1 MSVILTSWD
10 SSTNQDVFKTL
21 VRKEFDS
28 TDRTAVVES
37 SRLYNMLTTKDLY
50 ERTMRYAGLPTG
62 TEVGEGEEIEIFSPK
77 FGQTKDYTVKQ
88 YGLGFRYS
96 WLFKKT
102 EKWNLLKKWSRNLA
116 LKQKELKDIELA
128 KLWNSPTATY
138 TGYVSGKYLGSATHT
153 CLDDAAS
160 TYDNLLSAALSV
172 TALQSAKYYFDKMK
186 DDQGATFFLTPDLL
200 YYEPTLDPTVQEIL
214 KSSGKPHELSNT
226 TNIWQG
232 KYEPYMY
239 RRLSSTTAWG
249 LLATKSDL
257 YDVNC
262 FTLAEPDA
270 DTAPAPN
277 NSRDTIITSLQA
289 FSSGFG
295 DARAVEIGNT

>member
-1 MSVILTSWD
+1 MSVILTNWD

-21 VRKEFDS
+21 VRKTFDS
-28 TDRTAVVES
+28 TDREAVIES
-37 SRLYNMLTTKDLY
+37 SRLYNMLGTKDLY
-50 ERTMRYAGLPTG
+50 ERTMRFAGLPTG

-102 EKWNLLKKWSRNLA
+102 EKWNLLKRWTRNLS

-128 KLWNSPTATY
+128 KLWNATGSTY
-138 TGYVSGKYLGSATHT
+138 SGYVSGLYLGSNSQT

-160 TYDNLLSAALSV
+160 TYDNLLAAALSV

-186 DDQGATFFLTPDLL
+186 DDQGATFFAKPDLL

-214 KSSGKPHELSNT
+214 KSSLKPHELSNT
-226 TNIWQG
+226 TNIWKG
-232 KYEPYMY
+232 MYEPYMY
-239 RRLSSTTAWG
+239 RRLTSTTAWG
-249 LLATKSDL
+249 LLATKHDL

-262 FTLAEPDA
+262 FTLAEPDS
-270 DTAPAPN
+270 DVSPAPN
-277 NSRDTIITSLQA
+277 NTRDTVITSLQA
-289 FSSGFG
+289 FSNGYG
-295 DARAVEIGNT
+295 DSRMCLVGST